1 MAAMAS
7 RIIFLLAL
15 EARSSSSV
23 SKIEKPGAVNCV
35 GDAVS
40 DAARSELGNSLPG
53 ATAVPAL
60 CPRETVDMK
69 GGFDAVSC
77 TFSFATGCQGEFSAP
92 PPGCVK
98 AGPPPEVGN
107 ACVSFLCDAAASA
120 LSANAGFI
128 PEATPGAE
136 GTGVGGTKLLL
147 DLCAAID
154 AEPSP
159 VDMVP
164 GELLTGSAPLRNNP
178 RATRSVPLDCSR
190 LMGLVKTRLAPMRN
204 ALATPA

>member
-1 MAAMAS
+1 MAS

-98 AGPPPEVGN
+98 AETR
-107 ACVSFLCDAAASA
+107 VS
-120 LSANAGFI
+120 LSFAMQRHPRYQLTLDSFQR
-128 PEATPGAE
+128 
-136 GTGVGGTKLLL
+136 LLREQK
-147 DLCAAID
+147 A
-154 AEPSP
+154 
-159 VDMVP
+159 
-164 GELLTGSAPLRNNP
+164 
-178 RATRSVPLDCSR
+178 RA
-190 LMGLVKTRLAPMRN
+190 
-204 ALATPA
+204 